1 MSLIW
6 PEIENPDFMS
16 NNRMLSPNLWLNEV
30 ITSQTAIRKKID
42 NTPSEAV
49 ILNLIIV
56 AVHVF
61 QRVRDHFGKPIRV
74 SSGYRSPKLN
84 KEVGGSASSQHV
96 TGEALDIQGTNGVTN
111 AQIFQ
116 YIKDNLDFDQ
126 LIWEYGTEGEP
137 AWVHVSYRKKGNR
150 KQVFAI
156 GVTKSFT

>member
-49 ILNLIIV
+49 ILNLILV

-84 KEVGGSASSQHV
+84 KAVGGSTSSQHV
-96 TGEALDIQGTNGVTN
+96 TGEALDIQGTNGLTN

-126 LIWEYGTEGEP
+126 LIWEYGTEDEP